1 MENKNMENKNISKI
15 LAESNTE
22 FSKMLDESYLKL
34 YKPWIESTKEI
45 CEKIDSLSKDAP
57 LQQYRELYD
66 EWIKSYQKFFGENCP
81 IPTLKPGKETLEKFL
96 ACAEES
102 SKLYKSWISELEENS
117 RKTKEIILSE
127 EDPAKYKECYD
138 MWIRSYE
145 KMFDK
150 LLNMHTQE
158 STKGTSGYCMGIPNI
173 YSEYFLQMSK
183 LWKKSYAQLCGPF
196 NESILK
202 LSEKMTDISVGN
214 TDSEAYKEFY
224 TLLAEVYGKH
234 FQCTEPSKEIFDR
247 FIQNTDIYVNMYKS
261 WIAAVE
267 QLSESTKEF
276 SEQKY
281 DQERYKEFYNLWIK
295 IYEKAFCNFFE
306 DMPTI
311 EGPMKDVMEPVKIMA
326 KMYADSFAN
335 MSKML
340 VGQSIHSTSAYP
352 GKNKK

>member
-1 MENKNMENKNISKI
+1 MENKNISKI

-22 FSKMLDESYLKL
+22 FSKMIDDSYLKL

-45 CEKIDSLSKDAP
+45 CEKMTSLSKDAP

-81 IPTLKPGKETLEKFL
+81 IPTLKPNKETLEKFL

-102 SKLYKSWISELEENS
+102 NKLYKSWISELEDNS
-117 RKTKEIILSE
+117 KKTKDILLSE

-138 MWIRSYE
+138 VWTRSYE

-158 STKGTSGYCMGIPNI
+158 SSKEAFGHCMGIPNL
-173 YSEYFLQMSK
+173 YSENFLQMSK
-183 LWKKSYAQLCGPF
+183 LWRESFVQLYEPF
-196 NESILK
+196 NESMLK
-202 LSEKMTDISVGN
+202 LYGKMTNISMGN
-214 TDSEAYKEFY
+214 TDPEAYKEFY
-224 TLLAEVYGKH
+224 KLLAEVYGKH
-234 FQCTEPSKEIFDR
+234 FQCAEPSKEIFDR

-261 WIAAVE
+261 WIAAIE
-267 QLSESTKEF
+267 QLSESVKEL
-276 SEQKY
+276 SVQKY

-306 DMPTI
+306 DIPTI
-311 EGPMKDVMEPVKIMA
+311 EGPMKDVMEPLKIMA
-326 KMYADSFAN
+326 KMYADSFGK

-340 VGQSIHSTSAYP
+340 VEQSINPASAYP
-352 GKNKK
+352 VKNKK